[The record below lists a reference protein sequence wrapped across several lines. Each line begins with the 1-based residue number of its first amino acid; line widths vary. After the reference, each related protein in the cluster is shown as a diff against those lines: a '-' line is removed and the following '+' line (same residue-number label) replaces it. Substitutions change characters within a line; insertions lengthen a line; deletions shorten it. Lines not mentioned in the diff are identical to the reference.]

1 MFVSKYAPAH
11 KFNRVAAFWQSPVIP
26 NRPHL
31 TDEANNNQRYDIL
44 HIGTVES
51 AHLVVPDL
59 GRSSYYWA
67 VIHADTC
74 LWHEAYADDGE
85 GEEGEYALLNPGA
98 FSKEGDTFSCKI
110 PSKLLMHIQAL
121 DFRMQL
127 QASRDGSFLAQHQ
140 QDRDAESDETEVER
154 EFRDELQS
162 QVSQLMN
169 GALL

>member
-127 QASRDGSFLAQHQ
+127 QASRDGSFLNTN
-140 QDRDAESDETEVER
+140 RTGMLKVTKLRSNRNFETNSSR
-154 EFRDELQS
+154 RSLS
-162 QVSQLMN
+162 
-169 GALL
+169 

>member
-31 TDEANNNQRYDIL
+31 TDEASNNQRYDIL

-85 GEEGEYALLNPGA
+85 GEEEASTRYSTLVHSPKKVTISHA
-98 FSKEGDTFSCKI
+98 
-110 PSKLLMHIQAL
+110 KL
-121 DFRMQL
+121 RP
-127 QASRDGSFLAQHQ
+127 
-140 QDRDAESDETEVER
+140 
-154 EFRDELQS
+154 
-162 QVSQLMN
+162 N
-169 GALL
+169 Y

>member
-31 TDEANNNQRYDIL
+31 TDEASNNQRYDIL

-98 FSKEGDTFSCKI
+98 FSKEGDNFSCKI
-110 PSKLLMHIQAL
+110 TSKLLMHIQAL

-127 QASRDGSFLAQHQ
+127 PASRDGSFLNTN
-140 QDRDAESDETEVER
+140 RTGMLKVTKLRSNGNFETNSSR
-154 EFRDELQS
+154 RSLS
-162 QVSQLMN
+162 
-169 GALL
+169 

>member
-74 LWHEAYADDGE
+74 LWQEAYADDGE

-98 FSKEGDTFSCKI
+98 FSEEGDNFSCKI
-110 PSKLLMHIQAL
+110 PSKLLMHIPRAIGP
-121 DFRMQL
+121 
-127 QASRDGSFLAQHQ
+127 RDHGDHPRDPGDTTLPV
-140 QDRDAESDETEVER
+140 DRSV
-154 EFRDELQS
+154 
-162 QVSQLMN
+162 
-169 GALL
+169 

>member
-59 GRSSYYWA
+59 GRSSW
-67 VIHADTC
+67 
-74 LWHEAYADDGE
+74 
-85 GEEGEYALLNPGA
+85 LL
-98 FSKEGDTFSCKI
+98 
-110 PSKLLMHIQAL
+110 LLGGHP
-121 DFRMQL
+121 R
-127 QASRDGSFLAQHQ
+127 RHVPLA
-140 QDRDAESDETEVER
+140 RSLR
-154 EFRDELQS
+154 R
-162 QVSQLMN
+162 
-169 GALL
+169 

>member
-59 GRSSYYWA
+59 GRPSYYWA

-98 FSKEGDTFSCKI
+98 FSEEGDNFSCKI

-127 QASRDGSFLAQHQ
+127 PASRDGSFLNTN
-140 QDRDAESDETEVER
+140 RTGMLKVTKLRSNGNFETNSSR
-154 EFRDELQS
+154 RSLS
-162 QVSQLMN
+162 
-169 GALL
+169 